1 MYVDFWTEPAAVS
14 ACICLKDFWS
24 AVGYGMS
31 GTNHDRFCAPIKAHH
46 DNIFKLD
53 TNEGGRFRSVV
64 IPGDGKGVSYFN
76 CDFKAKNTMRAMKR
90 DADIEKHGTDDATAG
105 LDFKQGSHHTGD
117 TCAGPKTA
125 FGDLIPRRFE
135 DTRWIAG

>member
-76 CDFKAKNTMRAMKR
+76 CDFKAKNTMRAMRISKSTAPTMPLPASISNKVR
-90 DADIEKHGTDDATAG
+90 TTREIRAQARKPRSGT
-105 LDFKQGSHHTGD
+105 
-117 TCAGPKTA
+117 
-125 FGDLIPRRFE
+125 
-135 DTRWIAG
+135 